1 MCHPAASKPDDLRL
15 LGDIRGAGERS
26 AALAVDIR
34 GDGFELVGGARR
46 ENRLNSGFGKF
57 ARDRSADAG
66 TCAGDNGN
74 ALGHIL
80 RHVRL
85 AAWAILEWDSK
96 YGMTHSA
103 AGRDNVVRR
112 NMGGAQM
119 KRTLA
124 HAAMPM
130 TLAFMIGLGGGSAS
144 AGQYDTGA
152 SDTTIKIGQ
161 TYPLSGPDS
170 GAAFGARAMAA
181 YFAMLNDKGGI
192 NGRKID
198 LHTLDDGYSP
208 PKTVEQTRRLVE
220 SDGVLLIFASLGTP
234 TSEAVRP
241 YLNSK
246 KIPQLFLVTGAS
258 SVVDPKRYPWTMAG
272 IPSYAAEGRIFA
284 KYVLAEKPD
293 AKIGILYDDDFG
305 RDHLD
310 AFVGELGDRASK
322 MVVGKASY
330 QITDPTL
337 TSQIITLK
345 SSGADTVYLITQG
358 RASPQ
363 SVSAV
368 RALGW
373 NPLILLPGVSTSK
386 GIIGSVGDEALKGVV
401 SGGYMKDPTDPAY
414 ADDPA
419 VKDYLAWVEK
429 YIPAA
434 DQRIDRSAPNGFV
447 AGQLMA
453 EVLRRCGDDLTR
465 ANVLHQATSLKNFT
479 TPMLLPGIT
488 INTSST
494 NYLPFGELQMVR
506 YDGTRWAPFGKPIAD

>member
-1 MCHPAASKPDDLRL
+1 MKRLKPVV
-15 LGDIRGAGERS
+15 AK
-26 AALAVDIR
+26 AVALAVL
-34 GDGFELVGGARR
+34 FAVGAGPARA
-46 ENRLNSGFGKF
+46 GGK
-57 ARDRSADAG
+57 
-66 TCAGDNGN
+66 
-74 ALGHIL
+74 
-80 RHVRL
+80 
-85 AAWAILEWDSK
+85 
-96 YGMTHSA
+96 
-103 AGRDNVVRR
+103 
-112 NMGGAQM
+112 
-119 KRTLA
+119 
-124 HAAMPM
+124 
-130 TLAFMIGLGGGSAS
+130 
-144 AGQYDTGA
+144 YDTGA
-152 SDTTIKIGQ
+152 DDKTIKIGQ

-234 TSEAVRP
+234 TGEAVRP
-241 YLNSK
+241 YLNNK

-284 KYVLAEKPD
+284 KYVMAEKPD
-293 AKIGILYDDDFG
+293 AKIAILYQDDDFG

-310 AFVGELGDRASK
+310 AFVGELGEKASK
-322 MVVGKASY
+322 MVVAKASY

-337 TSQIITLK
+337 TSQVITLK
-345 SSGADTVYLITQG
+345 ASGADTVYLITQG

-363 SVSAV
+363 SVTAV

-373 NPLILLPGVSTSK
+373 DALILLPGVSTSK

-414 ADDPA
+414 AADPA
-419 VKDYLAWVEK
+419 VKEYLAWMEK
-429 YIPAA
+429 YVPAA
-434 DQRIDRSAPNGFV
+434 DQRINKSAPNGYV

-465 ANVLHQATSLKNFT
+465 DNVLRQATSLKDFT
-479 TPMLLPGIT
+479 MPMLLPGVT
-488 INTSST
+488 VDTSST
-494 NYLPFGELQMVR
+494 NYFPFGELQMER
-506 YDGTRWAPFGKPIAD
+506 YDGVRWAPFGKPIRG

>member
-1 MCHPAASKPDDLRL
+1 MKVLSSIASMP
-15 LGDIRGAGERS
+15 
-26 AALAVDIR
+26 AALAVLI
-34 GDGFELVGGARR
+34 
-46 ENRLNSGFGKF
+46 
-57 ARDRSADAG
+57 
-66 TCAGDNGN
+66 
-74 ALGHIL
+74 ALG
-80 RHVRL
+80 
-85 AAWAILEWDSK
+85 
-96 YGMTHSA
+96 
-103 AGRDNVVRR
+103 AGPA
-112 NMGGAQM
+112 G
-119 KRTLA
+119 
-124 HAAMPM
+124 
-130 TLAFMIGLGGGSAS
+130 

-234 TSEAVRP
+234 TGEAVRP
-241 YLNSK
+241 YLNNK

-284 KYVLAEKPD
+284 KYVMAEKPD
-293 AKIGILYDDDFG
+293 AKIAILYQDDDFG

-310 AFVGELGDRASK
+310 AFVGELGEKGSK
-322 MVVGKASY
+322 MVVAKASY

-337 TSQIITLK
+337 TSQVITLK
-345 SSGADTVYLITQG
+345 ASGADTVYLITQG

-363 SVSAV
+363 SVTAV

-373 NPLILLPGVSTSK
+373 DALILLPGVSTSK

-414 ADDPA
+414 AADPA
-419 VKDYLAWVEK
+419 VKEYLAWMEK
-429 YIPAA
+429 YVPAA
-434 DQRIDRSAPNGFV
+434 DQRINKSAPNGYV

-465 ANVLHQATSLKNFT
+465 DNVLRQATSLKDFT
-479 TPMLLPGIT
+479 MPMLLPGVT
-488 INTSST
+488 VDTSST
-494 NYLPFGELQMVR
+494 NYFPFGELQMER
-506 YDGTRWAPFGKPIAD
+506 YDGVRWAPFGKPIRG

>member
-1 MCHPAASKPDDLRL
+1 MKRWIP
-15 LGDIRGAGERS
+15 IGAIPV
-26 AALAVDIR
+26 ALAVLI
-34 GDGFELVGGARR
+34 A
-46 ENRLNSGFGKF
+46 
-57 ARDRSADAG
+57 
-66 TCAGDNGN
+66 
-74 ALGHIL
+74 
-80 RHVRL
+80 L
-85 AAWAILEWDSK
+85 AA
-96 YGMTHSA
+96 G
-103 AGRDNVVRR
+103 
-112 NMGGAQM
+112 
-119 KRTLA
+119 
-124 HAAMPM
+124 P
-130 TLAFMIGLGGGSAS
+130 AS

-181 YFAMLNDKGGI
+181 YFAMLNDKGGV
-192 NGRKID
+192 NGRKIA
-198 LHTLDDGYSP
+198 LQTLDDGYSP

-220 SDGVLLIFASLGTP
+220 SDGVLLVFASLGTP

-241 YLNSK
+241 YLNNK
-246 KIPQLFLVTGAS
+246 KVPQLFLVTGAS

-284 KYVLAEKPD
+284 KYILTEKPD
-293 AKIGILYDDDFG
+293 AKIAILFQDDDFG

-310 AFVGELGDRASK
+310 AFLGQLGDRASK
-322 MVVGKASY
+322 MVVAKASY

-337 TSQIITLK
+337 TSQVITLK
-345 SSGADTVYLITQG
+345 GSGADTVYLITQG

-363 SVSAV
+363 SVTAV

-401 SGGYMKDPTDPAY
+401 SGGYMKDATDPAY

-429 YIPAA
+429 YVPAS
-434 DQRIDRSAPNGFV
+434 DQRIDKSAANGYV
-447 AGQLMA
+447 AAELMA

-465 ANVLHQATSLKNFT
+465 ANVLRQATSLKDFT
-479 TPMLLPGIT
+479 MPMLLPGVT
-488 INTSST
+488 VETSST
-494 NYLPFGELQMVR
+494 NYFPFGELQMER
-506 YDGTRWAPFGKPIAD
+506 YDGTRWAPFGKPIKG

>member
-1 MCHPAASKPDDLRL
+1 MKRLVANTLVSVALSMLMAA
-15 LGDIRGAGERS
+15 GAGP
-26 AALAVDIR
+26 ANA
-34 GDGFELVGGARR
+34 
-46 ENRLNSGFGKF
+46 GK
-57 ARDRSADAG
+57 
-66 TCAGDNGN
+66 
-74 ALGHIL
+74 
-80 RHVRL
+80 
-85 AAWAILEWDSK
+85 
-96 YGMTHSA
+96 
-103 AGRDNVVRR
+103 
-112 NMGGAQM
+112 
-119 KRTLA
+119 
-124 HAAMPM
+124 
-130 TLAFMIGLGGGSAS
+130 
-144 AGQYDTGA
+144 YDTGA

-170 GAAFGARAMAA
+170 GAAFGARGMAA

-192 NGRKID
+192 NGRKIA
-198 LHTLDDGYSP
+198 LQTLDDGYSP

-220 SDGVLLIFASLGTP
+220 SDGVLLMFASLGTP

-241 YLNSK
+241 YLNNK

-293 AKIGILYDDDFG
+293 AKIAILYQDDDFG

-310 AFVGELGDRASK
+310 AFLGQLGDRASK
-322 MVVGKASY
+322 MVVAKASY

-337 TSQIITLK
+337 TSQMITLRD
-345 SSGADTVYLITQG
+345 SGADTVYLITQG

-363 SVSAV
+363 SVTAV

-373 NPLILLPGVSTSK
+373 NALVLLPGVSTSK

-401 SGGYMKDPTDPAY
+401 SGGYMKDATDPAN

-429 YIPAA
+429 YVPAS
-434 DQRIDRSAPNGFV
+434 DQRIDKSAANGYV
-447 AGQLMA
+447 AAELMA

-465 ANVLHQATSLKNFT
+465 ANVLQQATHLKDISM
-479 TPMLLPGIT
+479 PMLLPGVT
-488 INTSST
+488 VETSPT
-494 NYLPFGELQMVR
+494 NYFPFGELQMER
-506 YDGTRWAPFGKPIAD
+506 YDGTRWAPFGKPIKG